1 MKPKLLS
8 ATLALWGIVFP
19 LYAYRW
25 PNDNAQIIRHFGQNT
40 KVGLSRSLDVSGEF
54 EEVFPVKEGMIVF
67 EHGEDE
73 ELFPTKSAQTVI
85 MGNNDGINVV
95 YSGLSE
101 IKAKPLEVLSEH
113 QVLGLHD
120 IKDTLSIAFYD
131 YQVSQYVNPLLFL
144 PERVFQSHSIS
155 LGTMYLKAQ
164 DGTEIPVVHN
174 MTLSAGTYEV
184 FAHVQENIDG
194 EILAPY
200 QVEID
205 FMGDIIAQITM
216 DALTASEGKGVLKG
230 KKVYAESL
238 LYDEKGRFRL
248 GKLTLIPGQAFVTIR
263 LSSINGLRRQEQ
275 FRIIS
280 TKKLGNLN

>member
-1 MKPKLLS
+1 MMRKLLIRCIF
-8 ATLALWGIVFP
+8 LGILSP
-19 LYAYRW
+19 IYAYRW
-25 PNDNAQIIRHFGQNT
+25 PNENIQIIRHFGQNT
-40 KVGLSRSLDVSGEF
+40 SIGPSRSLDITGDF
-54 EEVFPVKEGMIVF
+54 QEVFPVKEGMVVF

-101 IKAKPLEVLSEH
+101 VKAKPLEPLGEN
-113 QVLGLHD
+113 QVLGVHN
-120 IKDTLSIAFYD
+120 IEHTLSIAFYD

-144 PERVFQSHSIS
+144 PDRIFTTHTIS
-155 LGTMYLKAQ
+155 LGTMYLRAQ
-164 DGTEIPVVHN
+164 NGVEIPIIDN
-174 MTLSAGTYEV
+174 MTLPAGSYEV

-194 EILAPY
+194 RSLAPY

-216 DALTASEGKGVLKG
+216 DALTAAEGKGILRG

-248 GKLTLIPGQAFVTIR
+248 GKLTLVPGQAFVTIR

-275 FRIIS
+275 FRLIS
-280 TKKLGNLN
+280 IKRD